1 MVRINIGNFP
11 PLSEAVLRVY
21 YFQNLEIEDMS
32 YCLRVPTTYIP
43 KYMANVNRILRGEDI
58 SVAPITPEPM
68 NDEAT
73 YHPILTDA
81 PYVWD
86 I

>member
-58 SVAPITPEPM
+58 SVTPITPEPIS
-68 NDEAT
+68 DEAT